1 MLDDL
6 IIHATEPILLEDQL
20 IKVGVFDLLREV
32 VAAFRQFTGEEVYQS
47 FVHLYLIL
55 DRAVVLV
62 ELVEDLDQF
71 RILRDLLYQFIQ
83 RLSALIG
90 FPFLYLEITL
100 EDKCQVHAGLDGLQI
115 QQAVGLYFMHF

>member
-71 RILRDLLYQFIQ
+71 RILRDLLYQLIQ

-100 EDKCQVHAGLDGLQI
+100 ED
-115 QQAVGLYFMHF
+115 